1 MRICDTRAN
10 DLSNLSGGANQCDN
24 STDGMAKTLTFIVN
38 GLAVVPAGA
47 KAVVVN
53 LTAVTR
59 AAATYLT
66 VFPGS
71 TQPLWPQPGRQ
82 RRQGKS
88 DGGPLSPTWKIFI
101 YDNTGSVDVVVDVLA
116 GSRNR
121 QAEGVDGGAPTIT
134 MVRFS

>member
-1 MRICDTRAN
+1 V
-10 DLSNLSGGANQCDN
+10 
-24 STDGMAKTLTFIVN
+24 AKTLTFIVT

-71 TQPLWPQPGRQ
+71 TRPLVSGLNPAA
-82 RRQGKS
+82 S
-88 DGGPLSPTWKIFI
+88 DVKGNLTVATLSPTGKIFI
-101 YDNTGSVDVVVDVLA
+101 YNNTGSVDVVVDVLA

-121 QAEGVDGGAPTIT
+121 QSEGVDGGAPTIT